1 MIHPSREFEDAVSAL
16 CHGTATEMQVQELA
30 TLLRTDTAAQDAYL
44 LAVELHA
51 RLASDN
57 GLFVR
62 SPNHG
67 TPAVGHCGEVG
78 RPAPSARAVRGSP
91 DPAPIA
97 TDRSQAGC
105 GRPTVGRI
113 GEVGRPTPSARSK
126 RQRRARYLTLGAT
139 AAVVLIGLVIWKFF
153 GVETNGLCESRVAVQ
168 VLEAQH
174 VVPDDWQAGQTVSL
188 NQLNITSGMLQVRI
202 ADSGVRL
209 RVSGP
214 AELRLVDP
222 MLARVVRGQ
231 VTADVDEQGK
241 GFSMETAQAKLVDL
255 GTQFG
260 VDVSDRDTTDVVVF
274 RGTVQVFKDHRD
286 QRRDRPLSTLT
297 EGEAVRVGAG
307 RTMARIPNI
316 VSRPMPSR
324 WTTAAPMPEEC
335 VIASVR
341 DNLRSPDTKLFYEIV
356 PGGLAEGVQAYVGP
370 RHLWKGR
377 TPTGLPPYLIGADFV
392 RTFVSDH
399 RKQNLAIT
407 VTCSRPAV
415 LYVLFECRPQQQRWR
430 EAGDVELAPKWLYE
444 NFQKTGDAAGLDDA
458 GQLQSGEAMT
468 AEPGQGHLVTFD
480 VWKREIREPGE
491 VTLGPPTGSD
501 GWLNWMYGIAA
512 TPRAP

>member
-1 MIHPSREFEDAVSAL
+1 M
-16 CHGTATEMQVQELA
+16 
-30 TLLRTDTAAQDAYL
+30 
-44 LAVELHA
+44 
-51 RLASDN
+51 
-57 GLFVR
+57 
-62 SPNHG
+62 
-67 TPAVGHCGEVG
+67 
-78 RPAPSARAVRGSP
+78 AVRGSP
-91 DPAPIA
+91 DPARIV
-97 TDRSQAGC
+97 TDRSQQSC
-105 GRPTVGRI
+105 GRPAVGGS
-113 GEVGRPTPSARSK
+113 GEVGRPRRALAARA
-126 RQRRARYLTLGAT
+126 QRRNRYLTLGAT
-139 AAVVLIGLVIWKFF
+139 AAVVLIGVAIWKFF
-153 GVETNGLCESRVAVQ
+153 GAETTASAQAVAVQ
-168 VLEAQH
+168 VLEAQQ
-174 VVPDDWQAGQTVSL
+174 VVPGDWQAGQTVSL

-255 GTQFG
+255 GTKFG

-286 QRRDRPLSTLT
+286 QRRDLPLSTLT

-316 VSRPMPSR
+316 VTRPMPSR
-324 WTTAAPMPEEC
+324 WTTAAPTPEEC

-341 DNLRSPDTKLFYEIV
+341 DNLRSPDTKIFYEIV

-392 RTFVSDH
+392 RTFMSDH
-399 RKQNLAIT
+399 RKQKLGHYRDLLPPGRAVCPVRMPPAAAAVARGGQCGVGT
-407 VTCSRPAV
+407 EVAAREFPEDGRCRRAGRCRPAPV
-415 LYVLFECRPQQQRWR
+415 RRSDDRRTRPGPPRDVR
-430 EAGDVELAPKWLYE
+430 RLEAGNP
-444 NFQKTGDAAGLDDA
+444 
-458 GQLQSGEAMT
+458 
-468 AEPGQGHLVTFD
+468 
-480 VWKREIREPGE
+480 
-491 VTLGPPTGSD
+491 
-501 GWLNWMYGIAA
+501 
-512 TPRAP
+512 